1 MSYGCLWRSPA
12 AGRGIWCGRLF
23 PLGRVSTRRFL
34 FLMMRRR
41 RDCAKSVIE
50 SIRDLNRMKSWAF
63 ELWSVAG
70 LKMPLLA
77 RDRSTEGL
85 TVEKAGMRWFSVF
98 MSVVPAWPMGTATN
112 STLPQ
117 YLLRAAMR
125 GEYFW
130 VFSSNLMSQPR
141 SLHNPISMMM
151 RVYCFLLKEVGSR
164 EGVSGTPLA

>member
-1 MSYGCLWRSPA
+1 
-12 AGRGIWCGRLF
+12 
-23 PLGRVSTRRFL
+23 
-34 FLMMRRR
+34 MMPRR

-50 SIRDLNRMKSWAF
+50 SRSDLNRVKSWDFA
-63 ELWSVAG
+63 LWFVAG

-85 TVEKAGMRWFSVF
+85 TVEKAAVRWSRVL

-117 YLLRAAMR
+117 YFLRAAMR
-125 GEYFW
+125 GEYFS

-151 RVYCFLLKEVGSR
+151 RVHCILLKEVGSG
-164 EGVSGTPLA
+164 EGVFGTPHA